1 MSSEGPPGSGPGG
14 AVGTRLL
21 RADAQPSWLDEVH
34 ALLDELWLLVP
45 DVGATDRM
53 CFTTALAEVAANIV
67 EHAARAGVV
76 PVRLV
81 VQCAAAR
88 LSALFE
94 DHGEPYSGAEG
105 SDVEALAESGR
116 GLEMARMLTD
126 ELLYERDGPVN
137 RWLVTRACSA
147 C

>member
-1 MSSEGPPGSGPGG
+1 MTES
-14 AVGTRLL
+14 AAGTRLL
-21 RADAQPSWLDEVH
+21 RADAIPTWLDEVH
-34 ALLDELWLLVP
+34 ALLDELWTAVP
-45 DVGATDRM
+45 EVGARDRM
-53 CFTTALAEVAANIV
+53 SFTTALAEVAANIV

-81 VQCAAAR
+81 VQCARAR

-94 DHGEPYSGAEG
+94 DHGEPYTAARTAGV
-105 SDVEALAESGR
+105 DALAESGR

-126 ELLYERDGPVN
+126 ELLYERDGHVN
-137 RWLVTRACSA
+137 RWLVTRACTD